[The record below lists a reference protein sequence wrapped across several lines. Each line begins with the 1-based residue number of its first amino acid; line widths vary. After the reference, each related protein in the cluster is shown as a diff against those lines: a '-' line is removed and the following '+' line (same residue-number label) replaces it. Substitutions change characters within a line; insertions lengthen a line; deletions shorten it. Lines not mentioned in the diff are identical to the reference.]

1 MTKIAVSILSC
12 LVLTLMAIKADA
24 QVYFSDDFE
33 NAAESGK
40 KWEVVSGDWQA
51 LMVCIINLLRLIPGR
66 PQ

>member
-1 MTKIAVSILSC
+1 MTKIAVGILSC
-12 LVLTLMAIKADA
+12 FVLTLMAINADA

-33 NAAESGK
+33 NAAESGR
-40 KWEVVSGDWQA
+40 KWFQVTGRS